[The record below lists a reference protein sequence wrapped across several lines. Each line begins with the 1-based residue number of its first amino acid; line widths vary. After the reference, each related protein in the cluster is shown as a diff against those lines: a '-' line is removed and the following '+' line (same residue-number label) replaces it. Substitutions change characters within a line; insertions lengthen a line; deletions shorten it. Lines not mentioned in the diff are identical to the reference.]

1 MSQTYRD
8 YVTSGFMFV
17 IGVIAFILTFSF
29 KSFQGTNVGVG
40 VEFMPR
46 VIATLI
52 LIVSAVIFINA
63 IRSRGKETV
72 EVDFET
78 GEVIEKNSE
87 NKDYKKLVISIIV
100 MFVYILLTPILGF
113 LISTAL
119 FLIAQMLIIS
129 EFLKSKIILIS
140 VISILMAVIVNYI
153 FRNIFF
159 VMLPQGILG

>member
-17 IGVIAFILTFSF
+17 VGVIAFILTFSF

-46 VIATLI
+46 VIASLI
-52 LIVSAVIFINA
+52 LIVSAIIFINA
-63 IRSRGKETV
+63 FRNRRKESV

-78 GEVIEKNSE
+78 GEVVEKNPE
-87 NKDYKKLVISIIV
+87 DKNYKKLVISIIA
-100 MFVYILLTPILGF
+100 MFIYALLTPILGF
-113 LISTAL
+113 LITTAL

-129 EFLKSKIILIS
+129 EFLKSKIVLITI
-140 VISILMAVIVNYI
+140 VSILMAVIVNYI
-153 FRNIFF
+153 FRNVFF